1 MFTLGCVTYDVTS
14 RLIVRLSCRMSMGRW
29 SSVKATC
36 DVRAVRFLLSV
47 TQLQEKET
55 ERLLIT
61 PIRLPRLLLISA
73 FVFSC

>member
-1 MFTLGCVTYDVTS
+1 MFTLGCVTYDVTEPPHCAA
-14 RLIVRLSCRMSMGRW
+14 VMVDGRV